1 MFARLGRSGRRLVW
15 GGALTGLL
23 LAAGTTAIGDVSPEA
38 KRARGQNDSFS
49 LFAGPTAVL
58 TGNQL
63 QCGLNNQGYICTDVF
78 DSPTGGGG
86 FWPVGSP
93 NAYIFNTGL
102 QIAGIIQEDGGPWA
116 NDTTAAFFFDPK
128 GTTQHGSARTN
139 IYDSLNPDDLA
150 NWPDEARIQDGD
162 PLFQPILWGR
172 DAASQQDSWVKYWD
186 GDPARIS
193 GREHPLGIEVE
204 QRSLAWNYPAGNESL
219 IYFIYKF
226 ENVTDAED
234 FRRLNNTQFF
244 GGDDA
249 LPVDGYTIGELY
261 GAFGTDMDVS
271 DATENFSTA
280 VLPFDVGIS
289 YTGGFNA
296 PEFSYTPDIF
306 FPPFFTNAPGLIGIK
321 YLRSPIR
328 PGSDPPEEVGLTLFS
343 ANLNASFGFPD
354 PQNDKQLWRYL
365 SGKINPAQGD
375 NPCNVEPEV
384 QTADPNTTERS
395 VCFIYQES
403 ADTRF
408 YQSSGP
414 FILGPDDEPAT
425 IVVAYIAAATVQFLP
440 DGTESGILV
449 NQADAN
455 ANPPGDP
462 SFHPGFT
469 SARGCTPAAI
479 SSNDLTGCTDVRTDN
494 PVKPIEKG
502 AGWVES
508 TETYPGD
515 NPGRLTGLL
524 EAPDNK
530 LDQFQVVVVPNS
542 LLGRALVAQ
551 SIFDSSFLLGFA
563 PDNPAFYL
571 VPGDNNVTVIWE
583 PSPTEELG
591 DPFYQ
596 VASDETSPLFNP
608 NYREFDVEGYRV
620 WRGQDPGA
628 LGLIA
633 QFDKDNSTFVDYTC
647 ETVAPDE
654 DVGTIRD
661 VDGTPTA
668 VIGYVAGEVCDADFT
683 TDTPIATRAI
693 NSSMIFN
700 NGSDGG
706 LPGAGVAR
714 LADLSAIAIN
724 LTNVVVDDPAGEA
737 ALALDTGIPFFYVDN
752 DVTNNFTYFY
762 AVSSFDVN
770 SQASGPHSLRSARVA
785 QSTVP
790 RADAPNLQGASL
802 LVAFSGDD
810 GEPLNANAPM
820 PSLDPED
827 GTFSGP
833 MPPTDELTL
842 SFAPLLPR
850 LLPQLQLQVVIDSVT
865 TVFDPASD
873 EETPTAECPLGGTS
887 FAVCN
892 KVWMSYTDID
902 GNPQSIV
909 GDALVGWW
917 SAFGTSASVPSNWVS
932 LEIPFDQDALDAFG
946 IPAAS
951 GLATAD
957 VVTAE
962 AINHSQAEGPQNRR
976 FYGNGLMHGGSRWFA
991 GENETEPDP
1000 TRYMRV
1006 GTLPGVDTIFSPIG
1020 YTPFDENMPTTPSGG
1035 ALGGG
1040 TQIDFEKQCHA
1051 RANAMMGRAAD
1062 IVFTWGEGGSVT
1074 VRDVTHNVDVPFTGF
1089 PDATYGFI
1097 QDANGNGV
1105 IDWQDFNGMLR
1116 VWDQINDESI
1126 FGGGDCNGFDGGD
1139 LQTNIPTPLAM
1150 QQTATLSTVHVDDF
1164 EYGWADPANGASTW
1178 SGTGSGFG
1186 LYVTGQRFIF
1196 QLSELPPAGTV
1207 WTLRSYS
1214 GAIRTSGTD
1223 GVADPSGY
1231 TFSPTATNASSGRNV
1246 LIPGLTMNW
1255 LVEDATNFDGATDLT
1270 QVHTVPDPYLAT
1282 SQYDLSPT
1290 AKQLMFVNLPPVAT
1304 IRIYTLTGILVDIVN
1319 HDDVTG
1325 GGRAVWNLRN
1335 RNNQFV
1341 ASGVYFFHVVTPE
1354 GDTHVGKFTVV
1365 NFGAQN

>member
-38 KRARGQNDSFS
+38 KSARGQNDSFS

-63 QCGLNNQGYICTDVF
+63 QCGLTNVGAVCTDVF

-86 FWPVGSP
+86 FWPVGTP

-102 QIAGIIQEDGGPWA
+102 QVAGIIQADGGPWA

-128 GTTQHGSARTN
+128 GTTQHGTAVTP

-150 NWPDEARIQDGD
+150 NWPEEAKVPVSD
-162 PLFQPILWGR
+162 LFQPILWGR
-172 DAASQQDSWVKYWD
+172 SAASQQDSWVKYWD
-186 GDPARIS
+186 GDPSRIS
-193 GREHPLGIEVE
+193 GREHPLGIEVT

-219 IYFIYKF
+219 IYFLYNF
-226 ENVTDAED
+226 ENVSDSDE
-234 FRRLNNTQFF
+234 FKRLNNTLFF
-244 GGDDA
+244 GGDNA
-249 LPVDGYTIGELY
+249 LPEDGYLIGELY
-261 GAFGTDMDVS
+261 AAFATDMDVS

-280 VLPFDVGIS
+280 ILPFDVGIS

-306 FPPFFTNAPGLIGIK
+306 FPPFFTDAPGLIGVK
-321 YLRSPIR
+321 YLKSPIR

-365 SGKINPAQGD
+365 SGKVSPAAGD
-375 NPCNVEPEV
+375 NPCNLEPEV
-384 QTADPNTTERS
+384 VTGDPNTTERS
-395 VCFIYQES
+395 VCFIYQE
-403 ADTRF
+403 AEDTRF
-408 YQSSGP
+408 FQSSGP
-414 FILGPDDEPAT
+414 FELGPEDEPAT
-425 IVVAYIAAATVQFLP
+425 IVVSYIAAATVATLP
-440 DGTESGILV
+440 DGSASGLTV

-469 SARGCTPAAI
+469 SARGCTPQAVAN
-479 SSNDLTGCTDVRTDN
+479 NDLTGCTDVRTGAA
-494 PVKPIEKG
+494 VEIKPIERG
-502 AGWVES
+502 AGWVAY
-508 TETYPGD
+508 TGAAPT
-515 NPGRLTGLL
+515 GRLTGTL
-524 EAPDNK
+524 EGPDNK
-530 LDQFQVVVVPNS
+530 LDQFSVVTVPNS

-551 SIFDSSFLLGFA
+551 SIFDSAFLLGFA

-571 VPGDNNVTVIWE
+571 VPGDDNVTVIWE
-583 PSPTEELG
+583 ESPTEVLG
-591 DPFYQ
+591 DPFFQ
-596 VASDETSPLFNP
+596 VASDPGSPLFNP

-620 WRGQDPGA
+620 WRGTDPGQ
-628 LGLIA
+628 LSLIA
-633 QFDKDNSTFVDYTC
+633 QFDKDDSVFFDYTC
-647 ETVAPDE
+647 ETVASDE
-654 DVGTIRD
+654 DVGTTRD
-661 VDGTPTA
+661 VGGVETS
-668 VIGYVAGEVCDADFT
+668 VVGYVAGETCPVSFDDGTFFA
-683 TDTPIATRAI
+683 RQI
-693 NSSMIFN
+693 NSNMIFN
-700 NGSDGG
+700 NGADGG

-714 LADLSAIAIN
+714 LVDLSAIASN
-724 LTNVVVDDPAGEA
+724 VTNVIVDDEAGPTDP
-737 ALALDTGIPFFYVDN
+737 ALDSGIPFFFVDTEA
-752 DVTNNFTYFY
+752 VNNFTYFY
-762 AVSSFDVN
+762 AVSAFDVN
-770 SQASGPHSLRSARVA
+770 SQASGPHTLRSARVS

-802 LVAFSGDD
+802 LVAFTGDD
-810 GEPLNANAPM
+810 GEPLDANAPL
-820 PSLDPED
+820 PTLDPET

-833 MPPTDELTL
+833 MPPTDELEL

-873 EETPTAECPLGGTS
+873 EETPTANCPLGGTS

-892 KVWMSYTDID
+892 KVWMSYTDLD
-902 GNPQSIV
+902 GNPQIIE

-917 SAFGTSASVPSNWVS
+917 SAFGTSATVASSWVS
-932 LEIPFDQDALDAFG
+932 LEVPFDQDALDAFG
-946 IPAAS
+946 IPEAS

-976 FYGNGLMHGGSRWFA
+976 FGGNGLRHGGSRWFA
-991 GENETEPDP
+991 GANETEPDP
-1000 TRYMRV
+1000 ARFMRV

-1020 YTPFDENMPTTPSGG
+1020 YTPFDPDTPSGG
-1035 ALGGG
+1035 TQQGNS
-1040 TQIDFEKQCHA
+1040 QIDFEKQCHS

-1062 IVFTWGEGGSVT
+1062 MVLTWGEGGT
-1074 VRDVTHNVDVPFTGF
+1074 ITLRDITHNVDVPHTGY
-1089 PDATYGFI
+1089 PDATYGFV

-1126 FGGGDCNGFDGGD
+1126 FGGGNCNGFVGGD
-1139 LQTNIPTPLAM
+1139 LQTNIPTALALLP
-1150 QQTATLSTVHVDDF
+1150 TASLQTVHVDDF
-1164 EYGWADPANGASTW
+1164 EYGWADPANGAATW
-1178 SGTGSGFG
+1178 TGTGQGFG
-1186 LYVTGQRFIF
+1186 IYITGQRFIF
-1196 QLSELPPAGTV
+1196 QLSELPAAGTQ
-1207 WTLRSYS
+1207 WTLRTYS
-1214 GAIRTSGTD
+1214 GAIRSD
-1223 GVADPSGY
+1223 GATFNSLDPSGY
-1231 TFSPTATNASSGRNV
+1231 SYSTTATNASAGRNV

-1255 LVEDATNFDGATDLT
+1255 LVEDATNFSGPTDLT

-1290 AKQLMFVNLPPVAT
+1290 TKQLMFVNLPPVAT
-1304 IRIYTLTGILVDIVN
+1304 IRIYTLTGVLVDVVN
-1319 HDDVTG
+1319 HDDITG
-1325 GGRAVWNLRN
+1325 GGRAVWGLRN

-1365 NFGAQN
+1365 NFAGQN